1 MMYVLFKKLYFFGLR
16 QYLDLLNL
24 LNQQEKIQ
32 DPFYFHLFD
41 FVVIGLYIE
50 HFEVVENTEV
60 AEVIDI
66 NDFVELFDIVV
77 VVHESFGSDKEELL

>member
-1 MMYVLFKKLYFFGLR
+1 MMYVLSKKLYFFGLR
-16 QYLDLLNL
+16 QYLDLLNI

-32 DPFYFHLFD
+32 GLFYFHLFD

-66 NDFVELFDIVV
+66 NDVVELFDIVV